1 MSGHGECPDEGRR
14 HTGGNSTNIPGQ
26 LKKLLIAGVV
36 VGLIAVLAGGGIVG
50 FDQWLKSDFSGR
62 FVSTDSAEVMADL
75 VKVGPLTA
83 GRISS
88 MEVDVGDPVLK
99 GQVLAVLDMPS
110 LISRSDITDTA
121 KLGFR
126 GVQDQRAEVVAPR
139 SGVVASRTAKEGD
152 TVPAG
157 QTIVTLMDPRT
168 LWIVANVEEGKIG
181 RVQPGQEVEIELKSV
196 ERLLAGRV
204 GTLSPVTA
212 ASLIAQQNGGN
223 NARRTEQVV
232 PVEILLDNFDPS
244 LIPGSSASIKI
255 RTP

>member
-1 MSGHGECPDEGRR
+1 MDGGSNSS
-14 HTGGNSTNIPGQ
+14 GGNSTNIPDR

-36 VGLIAVLAGGGIVG
+36 VGVVAVIIGGGIAGV
-50 FDQWLKSDFSGR
+50 DQWLKSDFSGR

-88 MEVDVGDPVLK
+88 MEVSVGDPVVE

-110 LISRSDITDTA
+110 LISRSDITDTT

-126 GVQDQRAEVVAPR
+126 DVQDQRAEVVAPR
-139 SGVVASRTAKEGD
+139 SGVVAARSAKEGD

-157 QTIVTLMDPRT
+157 QAILTLMDPRT
-168 LWIVANVEEGKIG
+168 LWILANVEEGKIA
-181 RVQPGQEVEIELKSV
+181 RVQPGQPVEIELKSV
-196 ERLLAGRV
+196 ERLLTGRV

-212 ASLIAQQNGGN
+212 SSLAPQGGSNN

-232 PVEILLDNFDPS
+232 PVEILLDDFDPS
-244 LIPGSSASIKI
+244 LIPGSSANIKI
-255 RTP
+255 RIP